1 MKPTVTTFYGLKK
14 QVDLWLQ
21 IIFTS
26 FLNKF
31 VKCVCF
37 EDAAPTAALYFSLF
51 PAAPGRAL
59 SLCECE
65 CVCVCTHPGAVGIVD
80 RETSATRLFPAVI

>member
-1 MKPTVTTFYGLKK
+1 MKPTVTTFYGLEK

-59 SLCECE
+59 SLCEC
-65 CVCVCTHPGAVGIVD
+65 VCAHTPVRWALLTERHLPLD
-80 RETSATRLFPAVI
+80 YSQLLSE